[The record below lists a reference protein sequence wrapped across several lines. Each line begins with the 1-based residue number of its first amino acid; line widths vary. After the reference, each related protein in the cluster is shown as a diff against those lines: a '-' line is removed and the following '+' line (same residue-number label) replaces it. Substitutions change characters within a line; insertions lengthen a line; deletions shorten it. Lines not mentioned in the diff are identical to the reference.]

1 METFSFRVTIIID
14 GGAEG
19 DTAIVSAGTL
29 EEPHYML
36 FTSAPLSFV
45 TIGDKVMLLLRDM
58 GLLKRTTKTARNRK
72 GPAPE
77 PMPVTPAAVQQPGPV
92 MSTVAAIRAVAKE
105 ARKRKTLEPAVGT

>member
-1 METFSFRVTIIID
+1 METFSFKVTIIID

-58 GLLKRTTKTARNRK
+58 GLLKRTTKTRNRK

-77 PMPVTPAAVQQPGPV
+77 PLPVTPVAAQQPGPV

-105 ARKRKTLEPAVGT
+105 AKKRKTLEPAVGT